1 MIAIVKDKGF
11 IREVLLKALFLFI
24 GFYFFR
30 SLAQRGRFGIMALI
44 FPDLNSLFSLYKFF
58 FLSLTTLVVLEY
70 LIMFELPPNF
80 LLSRAAALT
89 VMLMLATVLYAAHL
103 YVFGGRMGLPFLL
116 VLSAGCVFF
125 GQVISYRLQRKQSLR
140 FEYGL
145 GFLNYFLVAGFLMG
159 EVLLNL

>member
-58 FLSLTTLVVLEY
+58 FLSH
-70 LIMFELPPNF
+70 
-80 LLSRAAALT
+80 
-89 VMLMLATVLYAAHL
+89 YACG
-103 YVFGGRMGLPFLL
+103 FG
-116 VLSAGCVFF
+116 
-125 GQVISYRLQRKQSLR
+125 IS
-140 FEYGL
+140 
-145 GFLNYFLVAGFLMG
+145 NHV
-159 EVLLNL
+159 